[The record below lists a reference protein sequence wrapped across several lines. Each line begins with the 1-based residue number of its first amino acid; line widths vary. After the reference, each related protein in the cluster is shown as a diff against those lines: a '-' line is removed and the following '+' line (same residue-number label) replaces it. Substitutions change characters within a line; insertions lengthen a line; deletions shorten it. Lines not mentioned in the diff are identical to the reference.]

1 MLRLIILSGGP
12 KHAAVPLTAESVGVG
27 REDDN
32 AILLDD
38 TFVSRHHAV
47 LVRNGGDYVL
57 RDLGSS
63 NGSFVNDQPA
73 KETPLKPGDRVR
85 FGGTEFLYESI
96 PATESPDAARLA
108 ELTRQQEGLTAEL
121 STMHQQLAGAQ
132 RQVAEAEQ
140 LANTRTAA
148 ERKRLEEQLAQA
160 TSRVKQL
167 TSELADA
174 SAEQNATRCVEL
186 TQKTES
192 LSAELAVRNEEVGDL
207 RQLLAGRETAVARLN
222 SELAQAAARVES
234 LEAELVKAR
243 AQKQDLT
250 RSQQQAEELTRQKTE
265 LSARLAEA
273 TKQRT
278 ATQERLAEAEADRQ
292 RLATELETTQKTLA
306 ATEQTAGPLPVLT
319 RQNEELSS
327 ALAAKVKQTEKL
339 QRLVAQREAAVAK
352 LDSELTQAA
361 GRVESLEAELVKARA
376 QKQDLTRSQQQAEE
390 LTRQKTELSARL
402 AEASRLVVQARQ
414 ALTERDAEL
423 TRWRGADAATEQR
436 AQRTSELTRR
446 NSALLAE
453 VSTLQLKIVKMEEE
467 LSNRDPVA
475 VTRLKAELTEAHA
488 ALEKVQGEVADAR
501 RQIQKSIS
509 LEGAGR
515 EIALAAGDSAELE
528 WLRAQLTEA
537 QGHLEKTKELESQLA
552 GLTRENEDLA
562 DELERVRRKAIEGH
576 QRFAE
581 QVNEEMKKLRRDHAG
596 ALVQSASSSTGA
608 DDEPSTPY
616 RKGRFGL
623 SWLALVGLCVT
634 ALAVIWWLNHS

>member
-12 KHAAVPLTAESVGVG
+12 KHAAVALTAESVSVG

-85 FGGTEFLYESI
+85 FGGTEFRYESI
-96 PATESPDAARLA
+96 PATQSPDAARLA

-121 STMHQQLAGAQ
+121 STIREQLAGAQ

-160 TSRVKQL
+160 ASRVKQL

-174 SAEQNATRCVEL
+174 SVARQRLTEAETSVCELTGRAEDLTAQQTRLQNELTGVRQQLTDQQRQGAEREAANAQRLAEQLQAARDASAGAAQMATRCAEL

-192 LSAELAVRNEEVGDL
+192 LSAELAARSEEAGDL
-207 RQLLAGRETAVARLN
+207 RQLIAGRETAVAKLN
-222 SELAQAAARVES
+222 SELSQSAARVDS
-234 LEAELVKAR
+234 LEAELAKAR
-243 AQKQDLT
+243 VYEQDLT
-250 RSQQQAEELTRQKTE
+250 QSQQQVEELR
-265 LSARLAEA
+265 
-273 TKQRT
+273 
-278 ATQERLAEAEADRQ
+278 
-292 RLATELETTQKTLA
+292 
-306 ATEQTAGPLPVLT
+306 
-319 RQNEELSS
+319 RQNTGSS
-327 ALAAKVKQTEKL
+327 VK
-339 QRLVAQREAAVAK
+339 
-352 LDSELTQAA
+352 
-361 GRVESLEAELVKARA
+361 
-376 QKQDLTRSQQQAEE
+376 
-390 LTRQKTELSARL
+390 L
-402 AEASRLVVQARQ
+402 AEASRLLVQARQ
-414 ALTERDAEL
+414 ALAERDAEL
-423 TRWRGADAATEQR
+423 THWREADAATEQR
-436 AQRTSELTRR
+436 SQRTSELIRR
-446 NSALLAE
+446 NSCLLAE
-453 VSTLQLKIVKMEEE
+453 VSSLQLKIVEMEEE
-467 LSNRDPVA
+467 LSHRDPVA

-488 ALEKVQGEVADAR
+488 ALEKVQGELADAR

-515 EIALAAGDSAELE
+515 EIALAAGTSAELE

-537 QGHLEKTKELESQLA
+537 QGHLEKTKELESQLT

-562 DELERVRRKAIEGH
+562 DELERVRREAIEGH

-596 ALVQSASSSTGA
+596 ALLQSASSSTRA
-608 DDEPSTPY
+608 DDEPSAPY
-616 RKGRFGL
+616 RKGRLGL
-623 SWLALVGLCVT
+623 SWLVLVGLCVT
-634 ALAVIWWLNHS
+634 AMAVTWWLKHR